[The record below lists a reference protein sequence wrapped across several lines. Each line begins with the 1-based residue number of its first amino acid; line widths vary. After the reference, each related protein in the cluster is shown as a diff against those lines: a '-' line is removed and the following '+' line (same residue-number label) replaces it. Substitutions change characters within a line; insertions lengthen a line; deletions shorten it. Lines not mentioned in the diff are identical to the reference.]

1 MMKLVKTVLGLLL
14 VCNLCGCSGT
24 SSEESS
30 GDSPKESTAEKTPA
44 SPSKSEEEPAA
55 GGKVVESS
63 FGKGEGVLGDTMK
76 TAFLEFTLNSAKL
89 VNSWQSVIPDQG
101 MKLLVLNITTKSTQS
116 KELTLYDT
124 DYQVQWGGTGPEDYS
139 TPLTYRDEWATA
151 PTYKRTVNLDGVQG
165 MFPGTATL
173 VKDEPQS
180 ADFIYQVPEGF
191 TDFIL
196 QFQEFFGDESLG
208 DIFIVTFH
216 ADLETE

>member
-14 VCNLCGCSGT
+14 VFSLAGCSG
-24 SSEESS
+24 SSSPDASGNSTPDSS
-30 GDSPKESTAEKTPA
+30 SEKTPA
-44 SPSKSEEEPAA
+44 VSQSEQ
-55 GGKVVESS
+55 GTTSGVKVVESA

-89 VNSWQSVIPDQG
+89 VNSWQSVTPDPG

-165 MFPGTATL
+165 MFPGTAEL
-173 VKDEPQS
+173 VKDTPQS

-191 TDFIL
+191 TDFTL
-196 QFQEFFGDESLG
+196 QFQEFFEDESLG